1 MCLKLNDALK
11 PFWSDELSDL
21 KVASIDAYNI
31 WINSGRPFSGLINKL
46 RLDCKYKYKSAIK
59 NAGLEF
65 ELNQDDEIS
74 QLYLK
79 KDMDNFWKKWNS
91 RFSKHS

>member
-1 MCLKLNDALK
+1 MYNALSASANTHVPKIKYDALK
-11 PFWSDELSDL
+11 PFWSDALSDL

-31 WINSGRPFSGLINKL
+31 WINSGRPCSGPINTL

-59 NAGLEF
+59 NGELEF
-65 ELNQDDEIS
+65 ELNLNDEIS

-79 KDMDNFWKKWNS
+79 K
-91 RFSKHS
+91 RHG